1 MIIFSKVGH
10 TQMFLIELKLFDLLW
25 EKCFW
30 GLWEVCL
37 WNWLNTV
44 IIFHFGGLSSDNLTS
59 LNILGYN
66 RR

>member
-1 MIIFSKVGH
+1 MISFFKVGH
-10 TQMFLIELKLFDLLW
+10 TQMFLIELKLFDFLW

-30 GLWEVCL
+30 SWWEVCL
-37 WNWLNTV
+37 WNWLNTA
-44 IIFHFGGLSSDNLTS
+44 IIVHFGGLCSDNLTS

>member
-1 MIIFSKVGH
+1 
-10 TQMFLIELKLFDLLW
+10 MFLIELKLFDFLW

-30 GLWEVCL
+30 SWWEVCL
-37 WNWLNTV
+37 WNWLNTA
-44 IIFHFGGLSSDNLTS
+44 IIVHFGGLSSDNLTS